1 MTSDKTRI
9 RELEDLARFV
19 YRALETI
26 EAKGIDWRAEQ
37 PLIQA
42 KVVIER
48 YVMIKPLKETNH
60 VTRNK

>member
-26 EAKGIDWRAEQ
+26 EAKGID
-37 PLIQA
+37 
-42 KVVIER
+42 
-48 YVMIKPLKETNH
+48 
-60 VTRNK
+60 